1 MLSGQEAIAA
11 SPRNTHRKTLTQSM
25 NTIARSLLRRAAP
38 AVAFVLLA
46 ASSLTAA
53 EPAGAVDF
61 GAIPGPSGDGEQVE
75 VHLPR
80 NLISIATKI
89 VAKQEPEVA
98 KLLESI
104 ESVRVRVV
112 SLDEGNRAAV
122 QKRMGE
128 VRADLAKQG
137 WQKVVTAKDGGDDV
151 AIFMRTK
158 GDEVIEGVAVTVLD
172 GDSEA
177 VFVNVVGSIRPEQ
190 IAEIAEALH
199 VPHLAMLTA
208 AVEK

>member
-1 MLSGQEAIAA
+1 
-11 SPRNTHRKTLTQSM
+11 M

-38 AVAFVLLA
+38 AVALLA
-46 ASSLTAA
+46 LATSSVIAA
-53 EPAGAVDF
+53 EPVGAVDF
-61 GAIPGPSGDGEQVE
+61 GNIPGPSGHGEQVE
-75 VHLPR
+75 VHVPR
-80 NLISIATKI
+80 NLVSIAAKI

-98 KLLESI
+98 KLLGSV

-128 VRADLAKQG
+128 IRADLTKAG
-137 WQKVVTAKDGGDDV
+137 WQRIVTVVDSGDDV
-151 AIFMRTK
+151 AIYMRTS
-158 GDEVIEGVAVTVLD
+158 GDDVIEGLAVTVIE

-199 VPHLAMLTA
+199 VPHLSAVTA
-208 AVEK
+208 SLER

>member
-1 MLSGQEAIAA
+1 VAIPA
-11 SPRNTHRKTLTQSM
+11 SSLKILWKTFSQSM
-25 NTIARSLLRRAAP
+25 NTIARSILRRAAP
-38 AVAFVLLA
+38 AVACVLLA

-53 EPAGAVDF
+53 EPAGAIDF

-80 NLISIATKI
+80 NLISIATRI

-104 ESVRVRVV
+104 DSVRVRVV

-128 VRADLAKQG
+128 VRADLAKSG
-137 WQKVVTAKDGGDDV
+137 WQKIVTAKDSGGDDV

-158 GDEVIEGVAVTVLD
+158 GDEVIEGVAVTVL
-172 GDSEA
+172 GGESEA

-199 VPHLAMLTA
+199 VPHLATLTA
-208 AVEK
+208 AVAK

>member
-1 MLSGQEAIAA
+1 
-11 SPRNTHRKTLTQSM
+11 M

-38 AVAFVLLA
+38 AVACFVLTL
-46 ASSLTAA
+46 SSLAAA
-53 EPAGAVDF
+53 EPAGAIDF

-80 NLISIATKI
+80 NLISIATRI

-104 ESVRVRVV
+104 DSVRVRVV

-128 VRADLAKQG
+128 VRADLAKSS
-137 WQKVVTAKDGGDDV
+137 WQKVVTAKDAGNDV
-151 AIFMRTK
+151 AIYMCTK
-158 GDEVIEGVAVTVLD
+158 SDEVIEGVAVTVLN

-177 VFVNVVGSIRPEQ
+177 VFINVVGSIRPEQ

-199 VPHLAMLTA
+199 VPHLATLTA
-208 AVEK
+208 AIEK